1 MEQPLERPGGTAGE
15 PEVRSAPAPES
26 VTRKLIAAVGERWV
40 IREPEQLRTYEADGL
55 ASYRVRPGVVVL
67 PATTDE
73 VAACMRIAY
82 EAGLNVVARGSGTGL
97 SGGALPTPGCVLV
110 GLSRMKRILEV
121 DLANAFVRVEP
132 GVINL
137 DVSKRVGPGGWY
149 YAPDPSS
156 QSVCSIGGNVAE
168 NSGGAHCLKYG
179 FTVNHVLGVKMVL
192 ADGSIVELGGPVMD
206 EAGYDLLGVVVGS
219 EGLLGIVTEVT
230 LKILRKPEATRTF
243 FATFAS
249 TTDAGNA
256 VSAIIAAGILP
267 AAIEMMD
274 RLAIVAAKAATGLD
288 WPDVAAALL
297 VDVDGPLAEC
307 EHTSARA
314 IELCTRA
321 GSIAI
326 RVPKDAAD
334 RELMWKGRKSAFAA
348 VGRISRDYMVQDGV
362 IPRSE
367 IGTVLQEIAE
377 LATKSGLRIANV
389 FHAGDG
395 NLHPLVLFDARVPGE
410 TARAEE
416 VSGDILRIC
425 LRYGGSITGEHG
437 VGHDKA
443 PYMAEMFTEAD
454 LDTMGKLRCAFDP
467 DNLLNPGKVFPTPRL
482 CGDRPGL
489 YRPHA
494 TELSGDADRG

>member
-1 MEQPLERPGGTAGE
+1 MPTTE
-15 PEVRSAPAPES
+15 PSSS
-26 VTRKLIAAVGERWV
+26 VVQQLVAVVGERSV

-67 PATTDE
+67 PASTEE
-73 VAACMRIAY
+73 VAACMKIAHA
-82 EAGLNVVARGSGTGL
+82 AGLAVVARGAGTGL
-97 SGGALPTPGCVLV
+97 SGGALPTPGCMLI
-110 GLSRMKRILEV
+110 GLSRMKAILHV
-121 DLANAFVRVEP
+121 DLENAYARVQP
-132 GVINL
+132 GVVNL
-137 DVSKRVGPGGWY
+137 DVSKRVGPHGFY

-179 FTVNHVLGVKMVL
+179 FTANHVLGVTLVL
-192 ADGSIVELGGPVMD
+192 SDGRVVEVGGPVLD
-206 EAGYDLLGVVVGS
+206 APGYDLLGVIVGS

-230 LKILRKPEATRTF
+230 LRLLRKPEATRTF
-243 FATFAS
+243 FATFGRV
-249 TTDAGNA
+249 TDAADA

-288 WPDVAAALL
+288 WPDVTAALL

-314 IELCTRA
+314 IELCERA
-321 GSIAI
+321 GSLEI
-326 RVPKDAAD
+326 RVPRSPAE

-367 IGTVLQEIAE
+367 IGKVLEEISA
-377 LATKSGLRIANV
+377 LATRSGLRIANV

-395 NLHPLVLFDARVPGE
+395 NLHPLVLFDGRVPGE
-410 TARAEE
+410 TALAEE
-416 VSGDILRIC
+416 VSGQILRIC

-443 PYMAEMFTEAD
+443 MFMGEMFTEAD

-489 YRPHA
+489 YKAHE
-494 TELSGDADRG
+494 TEVSGLADRV